1 VRGVASKV
9 QGGIPAGENY
19 HVPSSPRGV
28 WQKRGLPPVVK
39 SEGRGLRKVD
49 GCDPGGTFAPGATA
63 AMPRPSHMA
72 ALSVRQPWAALLVG
86 GRKTVEVRTW
96 PTKVRGAILIH
107 AGKVPDKRPDG
118 WKWVDST
125 DLSDQANLTGGV
137 IGIADLVDC
146 LAYRSAEAFAADRD
160 RHRNPA
166 EWFRPP
172 VLYGFRFEN
181 PRPVRFEP
189 YKGNTFFFPV
199 EGMSLS

>member
-1 VRGVASKV
+1 
-9 QGGIPAGENY
+9 
-19 HVPSSPRGV
+19 
-28 WQKRGLPPVVK
+28 
-39 SEGRGLRKVD
+39 LRKVD

-63 AMPRPSHMA
+63 VESRPDRLV

-86 GRKTVEVRTW
+86 GRKTIDVRTW
-96 PTKVRGAILIH
+96 PTKLRGAILIH

-118 WKWVDST
+118 WVWVDSP
-125 DLSDQANLTGGV
+125 DLSVYANSTGGV
-137 IGIADLVDC
+137 IGIADLVEC
-146 LAYRSAEAFAADRD
+146 VTYRSAEAFAADRG
-160 RHRNPA
+160 RHRNSV

-199 EGMSLS
+199 KGMSLS